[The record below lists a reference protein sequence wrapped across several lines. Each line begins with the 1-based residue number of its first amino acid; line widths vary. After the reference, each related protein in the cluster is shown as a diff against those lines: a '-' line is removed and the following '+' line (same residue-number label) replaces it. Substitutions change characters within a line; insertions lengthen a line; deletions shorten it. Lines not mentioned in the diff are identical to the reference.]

1 MTIKWV
7 SIQMAK
13 ERNNKSGRNMNIFK
27 AIKGLSEPPNI
38 KVL

>member
-13 ERNNKSGRNMNIFK
+13 KRNKSGRNMNIFK